1 MCTMIDLLTRTLA
14 AKVGVNPNTQTRAE
28 IGELAKQKKVLR
40 KEHWKCMKLLIEPKN
55 YQELSSVAHH
65 IN

>member
-1 MCTMIDLLTRTLA
+1 MRAMIDRLTRTLA
-14 AKVGVNPNTQTRAE
+14 AKVGVNPNTQTREE

-40 KEHWKCMKLLIEPKN
+40 KEHWKCLKLLTEPKN
-55 YQELSSVAHH
+55 YQDLSSLAHN